1 MVPANEMRVVEAKP
15 HFYEWCT
22 AYTGMIAV
30 QRRQRSTF
38 RAYVAAETAAPVIV
52 CAAGKN
58 PIDEFDFQFAGVVRS
73 NSVRTV
79 DDGQG
84 PTEDEFFTLSIGGPQ
99 TMCGSDSNLVLCN
112 KPLLCCE
119 KTAVRVPRV
128 TV

>member
-1 MVPANEMRVVEAKP
+1 VPPTITEKELTGLAYRDDEDVLKFVASQTAVPPNEMRVVEAKP

-79 DDGQG
+79 SWSAD
-84 PTEDEFFTLSIGGPQ
+84 PPQ
-99 TMCGSDSNLVLCN
+99 SSRC
-112 KPLLCCE
+112 
-119 KTAVRVPRV
+119 
-128 TV
+128 